1 MKRTFTEKLWAFIEL
16 YMIQFTIAMS
26 VYGVSMARDTYAQV
40 LDRKVTI
47 SLKDVSLETAL
58 HQLQDVSGIK
68 IFFSIEQLGS
78 ELPSV
83 SIDVRDQPLRD
94 ILEKLLSPHSIRYKV
109 DERNSTVIILK
120 KHHEQS
126 TSGNPEAGRRADSG
140 GVGPLPITITGKVL
154 DGTTQQPLAGVN
166 IIVKGTTIGTTT
178 DSDGKYTIRADDH
191 QVLVFSFI
199 GYAAVE
205 TQVNGRGLIDI
216 ILQEDIRSLNEVVVN
231 AGYWEVKDKEQ
242 TGNIAK
248 VNSEDMQRQPV
259 GNPLAALEGRMAGV
273 YIQQGS
279 GVPGSSFT
287 IQIRGRNSLRADGND
302 PLYVIDGVPF
312 ISTPLGSVSS
322 NLITTG
328 GSPLNNINPS
338 DIESIEVL
346 KDADATSVYGSR
358 GSNGVVLITTK
369 KGKAGKTD
377 FSVNFYSGTGAVSQ
391 KINLLNT
398 QQYLTMRKEAFQN
411 DLRSITQTNAP
422 DLLLWDTTRYTD
434 WQKKLIGGSSRITNA
449 QASISGGSSNTQ
461 FLLSSGY
468 YRETTVFP
476 GDYSDQKF
484 SSHLNVT
491 HRSTNDKFKA
501 VITSSVVFDNNKL
514 PYEDLTASAITLPP
528 NAPPV
533 YDDNGDLVWSTGFS
547 NPYGN
552 LLRKF
557 QTRTTNLISNG
568 MMSYEITK
576 GLNVKANLGYNI
588 LTMDEVVTFPIASN
602 NPADGITQGSSSFS
616 NKSINTWIVEP
627 QVEYTTTL
635 GEGRL
640 TSLVGSTFQSTER
653 KGETIFANGFSSDAL
668 LENIKAATSLTIE
681 SADQTRYR
689 YNGVFGRINYNWQ
702 DKYIINLT
710 ARRDGSSGFGPDKRF
725 ANFGAAGV
733 AWIFSN
739 EGFLRNTALLSFGK
753 IRGSYGTSGS
763 DQIGDYQYLDTY
775 SSTSYP
781 YSGVSGLV
789 PSRLANSDY
798 AWEINKKLEVALDLG
813 FAKDRIQLSVS
824 KYINRSSNQLVGYA
838 LPVTTG
844 FTTVQYNLP
853 ATVENEGWE
862 IQVSTKNF
870 TAENF
875 SWTTAINFTL
885 PTTILVD
892 YPNISGSSYANTYEV
907 GKSLFIKKA
916 FHYLGVDP
924 ETGIYAYEDRDGN
937 GNGLDYPADLQ
948 ALKEISQTFYGGIS
962 NGFRY
967 RSFQLDFL
975 FQFVKQTGESYY
987 GYLAPPGMRSN
998 QPGTVMDRWQEPG
1011 DIAGVQ
1017 MFTTRYS
1024 TAAGDTY
1031 SYAYA
1036 GDNNIVDASFIRLK
1050 NVSASWQ
1057 FEGKWL
1063 QKAALENCKIYLLA
1077 QNLFTITDYVGL
1089 DPENQSFTKLPPIR
1103 TVTAGIQLTF

>member
-1 MKRTFTEKLWAFIEL
+1 MKRTFTDKLWTFTEL
-16 YMIQFTIAMS
+16 YMVQLIVAMS
-26 VYGVSMARDTYAQV
+26 VCGVSAARDTYAQM
-40 LDRKVTI
+40 LDKKVTI

-58 HQLQDVSGIK
+58 HRLQDVSQVK

-83 SIDVRDQPLRD
+83 SIDATDEPLRD
-94 ILEKLLSPHSIRYKV
+94 ILEKLLSPHRIKYKL
-109 DERNSTVIILK
+109 DETNSTVIILK
-120 KHHEQS
+120 KHHNQS
-126 TSGNPEAGRRADSG
+126 APDEPRSAKSNEGNL
-140 GVGPLPITITGKVL
+140 LPITITGKVL
-154 DGTTQQPLAGVN
+154 DGATQQPLAGVN
-166 IIVKGTTIGTTT
+166 IIVKGTTVGTAT
-178 DSDGKYTIRADDH
+178 DSDGHYTISADDN

-199 GYAAVE
+199 GYAAIE
-205 TQVNGRGLIDI
+205 TQVNGRTSIDI
-216 ILQEDIRSLNEVVVN
+216 TLQEDIQSLNEVVVN

-248 VNSEDMQRQPV
+248 INSEDIQRQPV

-279 GVPGSSFT
+279 GVPGSNFT
-287 IQIRGRNSLRADGND
+287 IQIRGRNSLRGDGND

-346 KDADATSVYGSR
+346 KDADATSIYGSR

-377 FSVNFYSGTGAVSQ
+377 FSVNVYSGIGTVSQ

-398 QQYLTMRKEAFQN
+398 EQYVAMRKEAFQN
-411 DLRSITQTNAP
+411 DLRSMTQTNAP
-422 DLLLWDTTRYTD
+422 DLLLWDTTRHTD
-434 WQKKLIGGSSRITNA
+434 WQKQLIGGTSRITNA
-449 QASISGGSSNTQ
+449 QASISGGGNNTQ
-461 FLLSSGY
+461 FLFNGGY

-484 SSHLNVT
+484 SSHLNIT

-501 VITSSVVFDNNKL
+501 VITSGVVFDNNKL
-514 PYEDLTASAITLPP
+514 PYEDLTASAVTLPP

-533 YDDNGDLVWSTGFS
+533 YDDNGNLVWSTGFS
-547 NPYGN
+547 NPYGS
-552 LLRKF
+552 LLKKF
-557 QTRTTNLISNG
+557 KTKTTNLINNALV
-568 MMSYEITK
+568 SYEIIS
-576 GLNVKANLGYNI
+576 GLTVKANLGYNI
-588 LTMDEVVTFPIASN
+588 LAMDEVVTLPIASN
-602 NPADGITQGSSSFS
+602 NPADGVTQGSASFS

-627 QVEYTTTL
+627 QIEYITTI
-635 GEGRL
+635 GGGKL
-640 TSLVGSTFQSTER
+640 TALIGSTFQSTDR
-653 KGETIFANGFSSDAL
+653 NGETIFANGFSSDAL

-681 SADQTRYR
+681 SADQTQYR
-689 YNGVFGRINYNWQ
+689 YNAVFGRVNYNWQ
-702 DKYIINLT
+702 DKYIVNLT
-710 ARRDGSSGFGPDKRF
+710 ARRDGSSRFGPDKRF

-739 EGFLRNTALLSFGK
+739 EDFIRNNLSLLSFGK
-753 IRGSYGTSGS
+753 IRGSYGTTGS

-789 PSRLANSDY
+789 PSRLANPEY
-798 AWEINKKLEVALDLG
+798 AWEINKKFEVAVDLG
-813 FAKDRIQLSVS
+813 FIKDRIQVSIS

-862 IQVSTKNF
+862 IQMSTKNIMG
-870 TAENF
+870 ENF
-875 SWTTAINFTL
+875 SWNTAINFTL
-885 PTTILVD
+885 PSTILID

-907 GKSLFIKKA
+907 GKSLFTRKA

-924 ETGIYAYEDRDGN
+924 ETGVYQYEDKDGN
-937 GNGLDYPADLQ
+937 GSGLDYPGDLQ
-948 ALKEISQTFYGGIS
+948 ALKKVSQTFYGGIS
-962 NGFRY
+962 NSLRY
-967 RSFQLDFL
+967 RNFQLDFL
-975 FQFVKQTGESYY
+975 LQFVKQTGESFY

-998 QPGTVMDRWQEPG
+998 QPEGVMDRWQRPG
-1011 DIAGVQ
+1011 DITDVQ

-1036 GDNNIVDASFIRLK
+1036 GDNNVVDASFIRLK
-1050 NVSASWQ
+1050 NVSASWL

-1063 QKAALENCKIYLLA
+1063 QKVALESCKIYMLA
-1077 QNLFTITDYVGL
+1077 QNLFTVTNYVGL

-1103 TVTAGIQLTF
+1103 TVTAGVQLTF